1 MNNYTET
8 NECQELKNIKYK
20 TMLLSGTA
28 DISVTNLEKI
38 PDLSGIETILENE
51 RKLNLKESWSKLDK
65 TIKLKKLYEYC
76 ELLTNKDKLNSDEEK
91 NLKIY
96 MAKCLDRKQLGRVKD
111 VVYNIEKGII
121 ENIYQQVEHEE
132 YSVDVRVISC
142 PLRDKDEVLAFTVGP
157 NNWKLKKLDIEWDEE
172 NNEI

>member
-20 TMLLSGTA
+20 TMLLSGTT
-28 DISVTNLEKI
+28 DISVTNLENI
-38 PDLSGIETILENE
+38 PDLSGIENILENE
-51 RKLNLKESWSKLDK
+51 RKLNLKETWSKLDK

-76 ELLTNKDKLNSDEEK
+76 ELLTKKDKLNSDEKK

-96 MAKCLDRKQLGRVKD
+96 MSKCLDRKQLGRVKD

-121 ENIYQQVEHEE
+121 ENIPNLFFNEPNRK
-132 YSVDVRVISC
+132 YSLKRCDKRVS
-142 PLRDKDEVLAFTVGP
+142 T
-157 NNWKLKKLDIEWDEE
+157 LKSLGLGVNKTRKKSEKIDTNIKKSD
-172 NNEI
+172 